1 MIVVQRLSSWKRPW
15 STVGCPLLL
24 KVGSFKWFSIPR
36 ASLEE
41 RLASF
46 LVPQLSQPYPSK
58 SLESGHLAQDFV
70 FDLSS
75 DWWPTTEEV
84 LVATG
89 FVRNLVFLWSF
100 WHAMGYHGLSLLI
113 YFVYVMS
120 CLLIYYIYKVF
131 CLLWKVGS
139 SCSSFFL
146 QPKSGEKTCWLYK
159 SLPHRSTGEELLKI
173 VQSLAI
179 NRDFMSHVQLKSKS
193 FAGHPQWWW
202 ACWMHLFNH
211 RGGISE
217 ARDIPRKGGKPTCSR
232 LKHEVFESLG
242 SELSWADVY
251 VDGAHSKFHRAVM
264 ELLLICDFCGILAA
278 MNRFVFW

>member
-1 MIVVQRLSSWKRPW
+1 MITTRIWVHTVFPEKPVSLETWLADHSVADHDRRPAPFVKRPW
-15 STVGCPLLL
+15 STVGCPLLV

-84 LVATG
+84 LVARG

-131 CLLWKVGS
+131 CFLWKVGS
-139 SCSSFFL
+139 SCSSFFFNQRVEKKHIGSTSPFHIDPL
-146 QPKSGEKTCWLYK
+146 VKSCWRWSNLW
-159 SLPHRSTGEELLKI
+159 L
-173 VQSLAI
+173 
-179 NRDFMSHVQLKSKS
+179 
-193 FAGHPQWWW
+193 
-202 ACWMHLFNH
+202 
-211 RGGISE
+211 
-217 ARDIPRKGGKPTCSR
+217 
-232 LKHEVFESLG
+232 
-242 SELSWADVY
+242 
-251 VDGAHSKFHRAVM
+251 
-264 ELLLICDFCGILAA
+264 
-278 MNRFVFW
+278 